1 MIRWGRH
8 RHPGRLT
15 SLAHATVGPISRTSS
30 WVGRLGVRKKLLYLI
45 VLTMLTI
52 GLTSCSEPD
61 YHDLQGNQ
69 GRFAD
74 LQGKWILI
82 NYWAVWCQ
90 PCREEIPELN
100 ALSAQ
105 LADSLVVFGVNFD
118 AVSVDEMVLQSE
130 ALGIEFAVLR
140 DDPAVAL
147 GYSRPELLPTTY
159 LFDPRGKLVH
169 VLQGR
174 QTQES
179 IISAIEENK

>member
-1 MIRWGRH
+1 M
-8 RHPGRLT
+8 
-15 SLAHATVGPISRTSS
+15 
-30 WVGRLGVRKKLLYLI
+30 RKKLLYLI
-45 VLTMLTI
+45 VLIMLTI

-61 YHDLQGNQ
+61 YHDLQGNH
-69 GRFAD
+69 GSFAD
-74 LQGKWILI
+74 LRGKWILI
-82 NYWAVWCQ
+82 NYWAVWCR

-105 LADSLVVFGVNFD
+105 LVDSLVVFGVNFD

-140 DDPAVAL
+140 DDPAAAL

-159 LFDPRGKLVH
+159 LFDPRGKLVR

-179 IISAIEENK
+179 IISALEESK